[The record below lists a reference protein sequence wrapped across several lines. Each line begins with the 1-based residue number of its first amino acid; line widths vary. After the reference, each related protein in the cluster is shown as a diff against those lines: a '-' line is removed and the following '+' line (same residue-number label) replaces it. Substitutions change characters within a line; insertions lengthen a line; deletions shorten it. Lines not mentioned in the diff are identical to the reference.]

1 MPNHETILAIIEKSQ
16 LVSSAALGELRRKLE
31 QSPTPADLRM
41 AVRWLVQKEHITS
54 EQGRKLL
61 AGQKPSAAPPEAE
74 IGVSLPMVS
83 CPTPPRTVVPDRF
96 PARSVP
102 PADTDGHPDGTGL
115 RQP

>member
-74 IGVSLPMVS
+74 IGLAPMADDVAPKPKAAAS
-83 CPTPPRTVVPDRF
+83 PAAPPD
-96 PARSVP
+96 
-102 PADTDGHPDGTGL
+102 DDED
-115 RQP
+115 